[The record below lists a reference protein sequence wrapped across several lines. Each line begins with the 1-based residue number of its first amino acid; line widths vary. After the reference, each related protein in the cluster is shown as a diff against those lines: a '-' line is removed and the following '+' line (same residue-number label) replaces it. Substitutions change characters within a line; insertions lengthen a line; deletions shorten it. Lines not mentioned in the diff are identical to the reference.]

1 MSSIQHCIK
10 GIAAVIQFDN
20 IDTDQIIPADSLKTT
35 QKLGLGKYLFANWR
49 YQSNG
54 SKNKNF
60 VLNLAETKAA
70 KILITG
76 DNFGCGSS
84 REHAAWA
91 LTDFGIK
98 VIISSRIADIFK
110 NNAIKNGLLPIE
122 VSNDEL
128 RQLFLLNGNEL
139 EINLERQLI
148 LSKNMKLEFKLAA
161 FTKYCFL
168 NRLDELDYLLDKTNL
183 IDRYEQR
190 KNVL

>member
-1 MSSIQHCIK
+1 MSNFQHCIK

-54 SKNKNF
+54 SNNNNF

-70 KILITG
+70 KILISG

-148 LSKNMKLEFKLAA
+148 LSKNMKVEFNLAA